1 VVCSWLK
8 HIKFIEVYFYKW
20 RCGCVFSETHF
31 SGFFNLSIT
40 NFFSL
45 APAHKT
51 ADPGT
56 SHHPIADIFQ
66 SCVGDTVDY
75 NILDL

>member
-1 VVCSWLK
+1 
-8 HIKFIEVYFYKW
+8 
-20 RCGCVFSETHF
+20 VFSETHF

-56 SHHPIADIFQ
+56 SHNPIADIFQ